1 MITCLG
7 LSPALDVTYGVP
19 TLEVGGIHRPEWK
32 VALAGGKS
40 LNVAR
45 AIHTLG
51 GRVCAIAPLGGAIGD
66 DIRSSLDAAG
76 VLVEP
81 VAAGEATRMCVSVV
95 DATDGRITE
104 FYERA
109 LELDDASWEAVR
121 AALGRVR
128 TGWLAVSG
136 SVPPSRAASL
146 AGELA
151 AAVYR
156 GVRLAVDL
164 RGEALA
170 AVLARTRPALVKVNR
185 VEAEEAVGAGDLVE
199 LAARLRERGAEVAVV
214 TDGAAGSLGID
225 AGGAWRVTP
234 PPVGRYTVGAGDSF
248 LAGLLLALDG
258 GIALPEAL
266 RSASAVAAA
275 NTLRPGAALFDP
287 ADVDALA
294 ARIEVRQV
302 AALAWT
308 EPSDGRG
315 A

>member
-19 TLEVGGIHRPEWK
+19 VLEVGGIHRPEWK
-32 VALAGGKS
+32 LALPGGKS

-45 AIHTLG
+45 ALHTLG
-51 GRVCAIAPLGGAIGD
+51 GRVRAIAPLGGAVGD
-66 DIRSSLDAAG
+66 GIRSALDADG

-81 VAAGEATRMCVSVV
+81 VPASEPTRMCVSVV
-95 DATDGRITE
+95 DAADGRITE
-104 FYERA
+104 FYERVPP
-109 LELDDASWEAVR
+109 LDDASWEAVTG
-121 AALGRVR
+121 ALARVH

-136 SVPPSRAASL
+136 SVPVERAD
-146 AGELA
+146 ELA
-151 AAVYR
+151 AALAASVER

-170 AVLARTRPALVKVNR
+170 AVLAATRPELVKVNR
-185 VEAEEAVGAGDLVE
+185 AEAEEAVGPGE
-199 LAARLRERGAEVAVV
+199 LEALARGLRERGARVAIV
-214 TDGAAGSLGID
+214 TDGASGSLGAD
-225 AGGAWRVTP
+225 AEGAWRVTS

-275 NTLRPGAALFDP
+275 NTLQPGAAVFDP
-287 ADVDALA
+287 AAVEALA
-294 ARIEVRQV
+294 ARIEVRYLARAEV
-302 AALAWT
+302 ADA
-308 EPSDGRG
+308 
-315 A
+315 